1 MTRRTAT
8 PPGSASERP
17 LPRVWATQDVA
28 EIQRVLAE
36 NRPYAATLYSYL
48 EPRHFSYT
56 RWHLAEGL
64 EEPALMVQVDG
75 LAGASLCLQGGLPGL
90 AAILAQVTPG
100 RLAYITCE
108 ARHHPLVSQH
118 FLLRGLQ
125 PLVRMAVNQE
135 SFHGVPSEATAL
147 GPAQINEVNNLYRS
161 DSGAL
166 LSRRALADGL
176 YYGLWQGGRLVSIAG
191 TQMLSREH
199 GVAVVANVLT
209 HPQHRGHGYA
219 TQCVSGLTAALLEQ
233 APDVVLNV
241 DPGNAPAIRVYQRLG
256 YWEAT
261 RLMEAWAI
269 WRGRSPLE
277 RLLAAFLHW
286 FSR

>member
-8 PPGSASERP
+8 PLGSASERP
-17 LPRVWATQDVA
+17 LPRVRATQDVG

-36 NRPYAATLYSYL
+36 NRPFAATLYTYL
-48 EPRHFSYT
+48 EPRHFSYS

-64 EEPALMVQVDG
+64 EEPAFMVQVEG
-75 LAGASLCLQGGLPGL
+75 LAGASLCLQGGLQGL
-90 AAILAQVTPG
+90 EAILAQVTPG
-100 RLAYITCE
+100 RMAYVTYE

-125 PLVRMAVNQE
+125 PLVRMVVNRDHF
-135 SFHGVPSEATAL
+135 SGTPSEAAPL
-147 GPAQINEVNNLYRS
+147 GPAQINEVNGLYRS

-166 LSRRALADGL
+166 LSRRALAEGL

-191 TQMLSREH
+191 TQTLSREH

-209 HPQHRGHGYA
+209 HPHHRGHGYA
-219 TQCVSGLTAALLEQ
+219 TRCVSALTAALLEQ
-233 APDVVLNV
+233 VPDVVLNV

-256 YWEAT
+256 YCEAT

-269 WRGRSPLE
+269 WRGRSPWE